1 MITAQEAGIAAEAA
15 LVGYVNACGATSSDD
30 LRKVLEMMISK
41 AARGIEKYSGNQTS
55 VDVLVR
61 TTERLLV
68 SPASTPKE
76 Q

>member
-1 MITAQEAGIAAEAA
+1 MITSKAAGIAAEAA
-15 LVGYVNACGATSSDD
+15 LVGYVSTCGASSPDD

-41 AARGIEKYSGNQTS
+41 AARGIEKYSGNQTA

-68 SPASTPKE
+68 SPAAPSQE
-76 Q
+76 H